1 MNCNS
6 VSQGRAMQRILI
18 CLTLLLLLATTFTAY
33 GQSQVSCP
41 NAPEERSQRCARI
54 SEEIAAH
61 QHEIESAENQ
71 LRNPAIILARVEKRG
86 DESLADYRNRVRL
99 QQGLATPRSN
109 TWLTLQGHYYNPLQ
123 RQMYVA
129 LAREAY
135 WHYLWEGL
143 AFDPELAKA
152 TFKRREQDSRIEKT
166 FQLQNPDSAANR
178 KRYRL
183 ESLLAF
189 QRECC
194 NVPNPQATAAPS
206 VSDVPETPLAAP
218 PPTAARPAPE
228 QP

>member
-18 CLTLLLLLATTFTAY
+18 CLTWLLLLATAFTAY
-33 GQSQVSCP
+33 GQSPVSCP
-41 NAPEERSQRCARI
+41 HAPEERRQRCALI
-54 SEEIAAH
+54 SDEIAAH
-61 QHEIESAENQ
+61 QLEIESAENQ

-109 TWLTLQGHYYNPLQ
+109 TWLPLQGHYYNPLQ
-123 RQMYVA
+123 QQMYVA

-143 AFDPELAKA
+143 AFDPELAQA
-152 TFKRREQDSRIEKT
+152 TFKRREQHSRIEKT
-166 FQLQNPDSAANR
+166 FQLQNPDSATNR

-194 NVPNPQATAAPS
+194 VAPVSQATTPPA
-206 VSDVPETPLAAP
+206 VSAEPETPPTDAP
-218 PPTAARPAPE
+218 PSAAKPASETP
-228 QP
+228 